1 VLDIAR
7 AGQAAG
13 CHEALF
19 TLGDK
24 PELRYRAARD
34 ALATLGFASTLDYLR
49 AMAELVRRETGL
61 LPHLNAGVM
70 SHEEFSSLREVA
82 PSMGIMLES
91 AAPRLAQKGGP
102 HYGSPDKTPTVRLL
116 SIRAAGQ
123 ARVPLTTGLLIGIG
137 ETREERLLSLLA
149 LRDLQAEHGHLQEII
164 LQNFVPKAGTKMADV
179 PHRPSR
185 NCCGPSPWPGMFSV
199 RR

>member
-1 VLDIAR
+1 VTYSRKVFIPLTELCRDVCHYCTYAKTPRRLRNVYLSPEQVLDIAR

-70 SHEEFSSLREVA
+70 SHEEFAACARSRLRWASCWNPQHRGSHRKAVRTTAHPTRHRLSACCRYA
-82 PSMGIMLES
+82 PP
-91 AAPRLAQKGGP
+91 ARRACR
-102 HYGSPDKTPTVRLL
+102 SPP
-116 SIRAAGQ
+116 A
-123 ARVPLTTGLLIGIG
+123 
-137 ETREERLLSLLA
+137 
-149 LRDLQAEHGHLQEII
+149 
-164 LQNFVPKAGTKMADV
+164 
-179 PHRPSR
+179 
-185 NCCGPSPWPGMFSV
+185 C
-199 RR
+199 